1 MWIGTFRCGQ
11 SEEFR
16 IWSVKFSHV
25 SFQVSHCEPLVTLMT
40 LLSQLQ
46 VHSIV
51 VSFNLQFCLEL
62 FSTIFLWALVRFFLA
77 TVHVFFVSFQVFHL
91 LATQIAGLDTNVD
104 SSLVILKELFAAK
117 AFLTLDARNIF
128 GRIVSG
134 ETFPPVQ
141 KYV

>member
-1 MWIGTFRCGQ
+1 
-11 SEEFR
+11 
-16 IWSVKFSHV
+16 
-25 SFQVSHCEPLVTLMT
+25 MT

-62 FSTIFLWALVRFFLA
+62 FSTIFLWALVRFFLV

-128 GRIVSG
+128 GRVATG
-134 ETFPPVQ
+134 KTFPLVQ